1 MMDCIFCKIIAGEI
15 PSKKVYEDDNTLAFD
30 DIDPKAPVH
39 VLIVPKKHIVNLD
52 GINSDNSKI
61 MSDIFET
68 VSEVT
73 KIKGV
78 HGKGYRIIIN
88 SGKSAGQEVF
98 HLHVHVLGGRER
110 MGPML
115 KKDG

>member
-1 MMDCIFCKIIAGEI
+1 MDCIFCKIIAGEI
-15 PSKKVYEDDNTLAFD
+15 PSTKVFEDKNTLAFD

-39 VLIVPKKHIVNLD
+39 VLIVPKTHIINLD
-52 GINSDNSKI
+52 DINKDNSKI

-68 VSEVT
+68 VNEVVRV
-73 KIKGV
+73 KGL

-88 SGKSAGQEVF
+88 NGKTAGQEVF

-115 KKDG
+115 KADG